1 MTHFATRHDGLRRVP
16 HPAGAGPNLPGTA
29 GPSRRASRGPAVAL
43 ASLLL
48 VASLVGCIERG
59 DAMPPSV
66 AIREPRSGTTRTT
79 ENLRIV
85 GYAFDDEGIAAVRVD
100 GVDLLAA
107 PAYAGEKGKRL
118 VEFFFT
124 IRDLTDGNVTVL
136 IEAEDIRGRVT
147 VVPYRL
153 QLDSTPPTFEMTSV
167 TSLGGGRLR
176 VEGVARDNT
185 LVTSV
190 LINGIPLAFTPAPEH
205 AFRVDVADV
214 ADGEVVVED
223 AAGNVTRRP
232 LR

>member
-1 MTHFATRHDGLRRVP
+1 MTRFANRHDRLP
-16 HPAGAGPNLPGTA
+16 EEDHPAGAGRRHDRT
-29 GPSRRASRGPAVAL
+29 GPASRAGRGIAAAL
-43 ASLLL
+43 APLLL
-48 VASLVGCIERG
+48 AATLAGCIERG
-59 DAMPPSV
+59 DAMPPTVS
-66 AIREPRSGTTRTT
+66 IREPRSGTTRTT

-100 GVDLLAA
+100 AVDLLA
-107 PAYAGEKGKRL
+107 YASERGKRL

-124 IRDLTDGNVTVL
+124 IRDLTDGTVTVL

-147 VVPYRL
+147 VMPYRL

-167 TSLGGGRLR
+167 TPLGGGRLR

>member
-1 MTHFATRHDGLRRVP
+1 MTG
-16 HPAGAGPNLPGTA
+16 
-29 GPSRRASRGPAVAL
+29 RRAQAVVVTALLTAL
-43 ASLLL
+43 AVTLAAC
-48 VASLVGCIERG
+48 VERS
-59 DAMPPSV
+59 DAMPPTV
-66 AIREPRSGTTRTT
+66 AIREPRSGTTSTT

-85 GYAFDDEGIAAVRVD
+85 GYAFDDAGIAAVRVD
-100 GVDLLAA
+100 GVDLLAT
-107 PAYAGEKGKRL
+107 PAYASERGKRL

-124 IRDLTDGNVTVL
+124 IRDLTDGDVTVL
-136 IEAEDIRGRVT
+136 IEAEDTHGRVT
-147 VVPYRL
+147 VMPYRL
-153 QLDSTPPTFEMTSV
+153 RLDSTPPTLELTAV

-176 VEGVARDNT
+176 VEGIARDNT

-190 LINGIPLAFTPAPEH
+190 LINGIPLAFTPAPEY